1 MNHVGYKVSA
11 KWQPIGS
18 GLGLSQNDLST
29 IQLNHAGNPQA
40 AQACMRVVIQQWY
53 SAETSEF
60 SWQNLADVLV
70 SAEVNERRAVRELH
84 EKLSQSIKQGK

>member
-11 KWQPIGS
+11 KWRPIGS
-18 GLGLSQNDLST
+18 ELGLSENDLST

-40 AQACMRVVIQQWY
+40 AQACMRVVIQEWY

-60 SWQNLADVLV
+60 SWQNLANVLI
-70 SAEVNERRAVRELH
+70 SVNERRAVRELH
-84 EKLSQSIKQGK
+84 KKLSQSI